1 MCIVKKWLQ
10 WVHQVQDSLTLEGI
24 DPLVLRKT
32 SKQIYYLFVSFSLR
46 VQMVGSW
53 ALFSYHQPSI
63 YRNDV
68 NIDIE
73 NDRVSRQR
81 PHIV

>member
-1 MCIVKKWLQ
+1 MGTSSTGQ
-10 WVHQVQDSLTLEGI
+10 TDPEGI

-63 YRNDV
+63 Y
-68 NIDIE
+68 IE
-73 NDRVSRQR
+73 MMS
-81 PHIV
+81 I